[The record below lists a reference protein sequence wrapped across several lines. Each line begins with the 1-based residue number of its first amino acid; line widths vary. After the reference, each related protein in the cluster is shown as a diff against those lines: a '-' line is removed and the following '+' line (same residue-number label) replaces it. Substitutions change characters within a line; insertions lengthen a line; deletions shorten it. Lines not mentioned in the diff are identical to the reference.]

1 MAREGNDDGR
11 RVERSALWVAGGST
25 IQKRQLTE
33 YLAGSTPR
41 ILSESSGYD
50 RPFTPSPMP
59 SPPSSPPAPS
69 SPSGLLQA
77 TKDALKKAVSRRDSK
92 TSVMVIDDDMRDM
105 CYFYSRLGTDERSD
119 FLIYM
124 ATTLS
129 TNHKAL
135 HDLIQQKPKL
145 DVDAE
150 DTVAQLL
157 RWEDRLRLAVQP
169 PHHWVFSQIS
179 RLSGGVKFLVDMR
192 QDLLSTLYSK
202 ASEPCHSAVL
212 KTLDST
218 LRELLSLWFTVGL
231 LNVQRITWESPCNML
246 QKVSEYE
253 AVHPVRNWTDLKRR
267 VGLYRRCF
275 IFTHSCMPKE
285 PLVVLHIFLTNEISK
300 SMAKILQTSRASS
313 FDEAIVSKES
323 EEPSL
328 INTAIFYSIAST
340 QKGLQGIELGNYL
353 IKRVVHELKAEFPSM
368 SQFSSLSPIPGFVKW
383 LNGMMARA
391 QRGEAQIF
399 TETELSTLQSSLELE
414 SFAQVYDRLR
424 KLFTTNGWVE
434 ELEMVEALEVPL
446 MRLCAY
452 YLFLEKRR
460 GYALDSVANF
470 HLKNGAVM
478 WRINWLADR
487 SPRGL
492 ANSCGIMVNY
502 RAVVWRSDK
511 KSSIMIGKTDF
522 PEVLPSPPSPSSVKA
537 LLGPADFSS
546 SEEDFE
552 KYDTSNFSID
562 TNNFNNFSNNFTK
575 ISGQFTASS
584 VGRLLYSPS
593 SSSSSVSVTHSE
605 LHGAGEYLLCS
616 QKTVKKDDQNLYPV
630 VEIMDGKEVVTIT
643 TSNTVSTRSSLST
656 SKQGSKSN
664 SSVVTY
670 VGKNGAGSDNLTSD
684 YEDDIEQELKDI
696 EQIEEEEEKKEKERQ
711 TQNQTALSYDGGRLP
726 PIGVFWDIEN
736 CQVPKGLSATH
747 VVQAIRARFFNEHR
761 EAEFMC
767 VCDTL
772 KEHSKILEE
781 LNDAQVNV
789 MHVGSTVKNAADDKL
804 LQSMRRFADIHGTGA
819 TIVLISGDSN
829 FATELYDLRY
839 RKNLRVILVHNAHAQ
854 DSLKL
859 CAHETAL
866 FSEVTQELPQRTKS
880 KGSNL
885 RRDILVRNLP
895 EGVDENAIRRRL
907 RILSDNC
914 GGKVGRVRANCATV
928 YFQTPELAT

>member
-1 MAREGNDDGR
+1 MYPCNATVREALLTLRKLYLDGR

-41 ILSESSGYD
+41 ILSERVNKNHTMTAPIPIVRRGVSLAPISLGSFSSGYD

-502 RAVVWRSDK
+502 RYFLEECENNSRTYLETTRITASDSVMFLARTAEK
-511 KSSIMIGKTDF
+511 ILKDSLTGSA
-522 PEVLPSPPSPSSVKA
+522 SPPEFSRTVSA
-537 LLGPADFSS
+537 PA
-546 SEEDFE
+546 
-552 KYDTSNFSID
+552 I
-562 TNNFNNFSNNFTK
+562 
-575 ISGQFTASS
+575 
-584 VGRLLYSPS
+584 
-593 SSSSSVSVTHSE
+593 
-605 LHGAGEYLLCS
+605 
-616 QKTVKKDDQNLYPV
+616 
-630 VEIMDGKEVVTIT
+630 TIT
-643 TSNTVSTRSSLST
+643 P
-656 SKQGSKSN
+656 
-664 SSVVTY
+664 
-670 VGKNGAGSDNLTSD
+670 D
-684 YEDDIEQELKDI
+684 
-696 EQIEEEEEKKEKERQ
+696 
-711 TQNQTALSYDGGRLP
+711 
-726 PIGVFWDIEN
+726 
-736 CQVPKGLSATH
+736 
-747 VVQAIRARFFNEHR
+747 
-761 EAEFMC
+761 
-767 VCDTL
+767 
-772 KEHSKILEE
+772 SKI
-781 LNDAQVNV
+781 
-789 MHVGSTVKNAADDKL
+789 
-804 LQSMRRFADIHGTGA
+804 
-819 TIVLISGDSN
+819 
-829 FATELYDLRY
+829 
-839 RKNLRVILVHNAHAQ
+839 
-854 DSLKL
+854 
-859 CAHETAL
+859 
-866 FSEVTQELPQRTKS
+866 
-880 KGSNL
+880 
-885 RRDILVRNLP
+885 
-895 EGVDENAIRRRL
+895 
-907 RILSDNC
+907 
-914 GGKVGRVRANCATV
+914 
-928 YFQTPELAT
+928 